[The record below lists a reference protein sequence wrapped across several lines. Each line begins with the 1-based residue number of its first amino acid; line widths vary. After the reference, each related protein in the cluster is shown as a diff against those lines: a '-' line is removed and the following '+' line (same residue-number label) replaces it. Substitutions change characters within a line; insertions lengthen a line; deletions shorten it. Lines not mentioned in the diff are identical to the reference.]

1 MATMIDR
8 FGAAYAS
15 ATELPTL
22 DGSQP
27 QGAGPVASSL
37 VRLPGGGAYD
47 WRGSDRARRETETMR
62 LKGVWVAASIAA
74 METKLAALRALVG
87 TRDRLW
93 RSNGTTQ
100 HWRVARLLEMRSD
113 LGAGL
118 AVDALLEFT
127 FEALPGPWNGTA
139 RTVNA
144 TLDASPKTA
153 ACTNSGNLRVADP
166 VVTVT
171 AAGSPITVVRVRVA
185 GVTDVQWT
193 GSLAVGQ
200 SLVIDCGA
208 RTVRAGGA
216 DAYAGL
222 SHLSGQT
229 VSDWLRLEP
238 GSNSVLVY
246 RTGGSAAST
255 VQITYS
261 DGWA

>member
-47 WRGSDRARRETETMR
+47 WRGSDRARREAETMR
-62 LKGVWVAASIAA
+62 LKGVWVAESIAA
-74 METKLAALRALVG
+74 METKLAVLRALVG

-93 RSNGTTQ
+93 RSNGTAQ
-100 HWRVARLLEMRSD
+100 HWRVARLLELKSD
-113 LGAGL
+113 LAAGM

-127 FEALPGPWNGTA
+127 FETLPGPWNGTA

-144 TLDASPKTA
+144 TLDASPKTV
-153 ACTNSGNLRVADP
+153 ACTNSGNLRVTDP

-171 AAGSPITVVRVRVA
+171 AAGSPITVVRVRVT
-185 GVTDVQWT
+185 GVTDLQWT
-193 GSLAVGQ
+193 GALAVGQ

-216 DAYAGL
+216 DAYSGITY
-222 SHLSGQT
+222 LSGHT
-229 VSDWLRLEP
+229 VPEWLRLQP
-238 GSNSVLVY
+238 GANSVLIY

-255 VQITYS
+255 AKVEYS